1 MIRRL
6 SMLLPRL
13 RKLPTVARYGIAAAV
28 VVAVFGVVTVL
39 PKGQQY
45 PFLLFFPTIL
55 VVAVML
61 DHGSSVLATLLA
73 TVLVAAYMFV
83 APQNVATHDA
93 RDLLWVAIFMAS
105 GLAIGS
111 VVEAMREAL
120 DGLSKVNA
128 ALIHAQAN
136 LEQQSILFDAVLEG
150 TPDPIYVK
158 DTAGRF
164 VHVNTA
170 SARLLGSTVAAV
182 PGRFDRDFLEPEL
195 AAAIEA
201 TDRAVMVSRHTEV
214 VEEPVAL
221 PGEAV
226 KVFLS
231 TKFPWLD
238 VTGGV
243 LGLIGIS
250 RDITDRKAA
259 EEALRAA
266 DDAKQLLLYD
276 INHRIKN
283 HLQSVAGLMDM
294 AARRATTL
302 DAAQLALTAA
312 AGRLT
317 VLGQVYTRL
326 QLGAESSV
334 VDTRSFVEELCAGLA
349 ASLVGSRPISMRCD
363 AVAVP
368 LESGR
373 AVTLGLLINELVQN
387 ALKYAFPNDR
397 TGVIRVRLRAAGAQL
412 VLTVD
417 DDGVGIDAESAPAG
431 TGTGQRLLR
440 AMAGQLGGTIEMGS
454 GPGAQFT
461 LRFAQ
466 AGD

>member
-1 MIRRL
+1 MHI
-6 SMLLPRL
+6 PRL
-13 RKLPTVARYGIAAAV
+13 GKLPTVLRYSIAALI
-28 VVAVFGVVTVL
+28 VVAVFGIVTIL

-55 VVAVML
+55 IVAVML
-61 DHGSSVLATLLA
+61 DHGCSVFATLFA
-73 TVLVAAYMFV
+73 AVLVAGYMFGAQEN
-83 APQNVATHDA
+83 APTHDT
-93 RDLLWVAIFMAS
+93 RDLLWVAIFVAS

-128 ALIHAQAN
+128 ALVHAQAD
-136 LEQQSILFDAVLEG
+136 LKQQSILFNAVLEG

-158 DTAGRF
+158 DTSGCF

-170 SARLLGSTVAAV
+170 SARLLGTTVAAV
-182 PGRFDRDFLEPEL
+182 QGRPDRDFLEPEY
-195 AAAIEA
+195 ATAIEA
-201 TDRAVMVSRHTEV
+201 TDRAVMVSRNSEV
-214 VEEPVAL
+214 VEERVAL
-221 PGEAV
+221 PGAAS

-302 DAAQLALTAA
+302 DDAQLALTAA

-326 QLGAESSV
+326 QLSTESSV
-334 VDTRSFVEELCAGLA
+334 VDTHSFVAELCAGLA
-349 ASLVGSRPISMRCD
+349 ASLVGSRSISIRCD

-373 AVTLGLLINELVQN
+373 AVTLGLFINELVQN
-387 ALKYAFPNDR
+387 ALKYAFPGDR
-397 TGVIRVRLRAAGAQL
+397 AGTIRVRLRAEDQVL

-417 DDGVGIDAESAPAG
+417 DDGVGIDAENPPAG

-454 GPGAQFT
+454 GPGAHFT

-466 AGD
+466 TGD

>member
-1 MIRRL
+1 MH
-6 SMLLPRL
+6 LPRL
-13 RKLPTVARYGIAAAV
+13 GKLPTVLRYAIAALIV
-28 VVAVFGVVTVL
+28 VGVFGVVTIL

-55 VVAVML
+55 VIAVML
-61 DHGSSVLATLLA
+61 DHGCSVFATLFA
-73 TVLVAAYMFV
+73 AVLVVGYMFGAAAN
-83 APQNVATHDA
+83 APPHDL
-93 RDLLWVAIFMAS
+93 RDVLWVAIFIAS

-128 ALIHAQAN
+128 ALIHAQAD

-158 DTAGRF
+158 DIDGRF

-170 SARLLGSTVAAV
+170 SARLLGTTVAAA
-182 PGRFDRDFLEPEL
+182 PGRLDRDFLAPEF

-201 TDRAVMVSRHTEV
+201 TDRAVMVSRTSEV
-214 VEEPVAL
+214 VEERVAL
-221 PGEAV
+221 PGDAT

-238 VTGGV
+238 VSGGV

-302 DAAQLALTAA
+302 DDAQLALTSA

-326 QLGAESSV
+326 QLGTESSV
-334 VDTRSFVEELCAGLA
+334 VDTRSFVAELCAGLA
-349 ASLVGSRPISMRCD
+349 ASLVGSRPISIRCD

-373 AVTLGLLINELVQN
+373 AVTLGLFINELVQN
-387 ALKYAFPNDR
+387 ALKYAFPDNR
-397 TGVIRVRLRAAGAQL
+397 TGTIRVRLRAENDQL
-412 VLTVD
+412 VLGVD
-417 DDGVGIDAESAPAG
+417 DDGVGIDAERPPAG

-454 GPGAQFT
+454 GPGAHFT

-466 AGD
+466 SGD